1 MAHSPIQ
8 SHFKKKTSSYSE
20 QKDVAIKSKKKVQL
34 RLESPAWFFTKRIFL
49 KFLAHCGHRA
59 PECRWK
65 SFPITRCYLIECN
78 NASMDF
84 LFTSKTQMSS
94 FQLEHWIE
102 ITGPI
107 ISMAL
112 EDLVSTE
119 IENTIKSE
127 IKDGSEGIPFI

>member
-1 MAHSPIQ
+1 
-8 SHFKKKTSSYSE
+8 
-20 QKDVAIKSKKKVQL
+20 
-34 RLESPAWFFTKRIFL
+34 
-49 KFLAHCGHRA
+49 
-59 PECRWK
+59 
-65 SFPITRCYLIECN
+65 
-78 NASMDF
+78 MDF